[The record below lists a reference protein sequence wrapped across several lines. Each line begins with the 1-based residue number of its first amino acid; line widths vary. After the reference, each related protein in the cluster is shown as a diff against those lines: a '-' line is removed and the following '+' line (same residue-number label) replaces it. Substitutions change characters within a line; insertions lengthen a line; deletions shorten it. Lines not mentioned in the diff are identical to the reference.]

1 MARQKKRKPILAV
14 LATFSSP
21 GLGQLYNGQLV
32 KAILVY
38 FIFLSFYPLLS
49 LKIFGLKFLGLLIIV
64 CTALIVF
71 IAVLVDAFINARKL
85 RLFELRKY
93 NRWYVYVAIILIHF
107 FGVMPLVGNV
117 IFPRPFKAYKIPSG
131 AMLPTIQRGDHI
143 VVDLTSYK
151 DTNPQRGDIVVCVYP
166 GNPEKDYIARIIGL
180 PGETLEIREKKIF
193 INGQALIDAWGVH
206 TDKNVISGNR
216 DNFGPVTIPKGQ
228 YFVMGDN
235 RDKSHDSRFRGYVE
249 GSTIKGKA
257 LYIYWAKDKGRIGQ
271 ELL

>member
-1 MARQKKRKPILAV
+1 MARQKKRRPILAV
-14 LATFSSP
+14 LASFGSP

-49 LKIFGLKFLGLLIIV
+49 LKIFGLTLFGLLIIG
-64 CTALIVF
+64 CIALIIF

-93 NRWYVYVAIILIHF
+93 NRWYVYVAIILIHV

-131 AMLPTIQRGDHI
+131 AMLPAIQPGDHI
-143 VVDLTSYK
+143 IVDLTFYK
-151 DTNPQRGDIVVCVYP
+151 ETNPQRGDIVVFVYP
-166 GNPEKDYIARIIGL
+166 EDPEKDSIKRIIGL
-180 PGETLEIREKKIF
+180 PGETLEIREKKVF
-193 INGQALIDAWGVH
+193 INGQALIDPWGVH
-206 TDKNVISGNR
+206 MDMNVISRSR

-235 RDKSHDSRFRGYVE
+235 RDNSQDSRFLGFIE
-249 GSTIKGKA
+249 GPTIKGKA

-271 ELL
+271 EL

>member
-14 LATFSSP
+14 LATFGSP

-38 FIFLSFYPLLS
+38 FISLSFYPLLY
-49 LKIFGLKFLGLLIIV
+49 LKVFGLKLFGLLIIV
-64 CTALIVF
+64 CIALIIF

-93 NRWYVYVAIILIHF
+93 NRWYVYVPIILIHV
-107 FGVMPLVGNV
+107 FGVMPLVENV

-143 VVDLTSYK
+143 IVDLTSYK
-151 DTNPQRGDIVVCVYP
+151 DTSPQRGDIVVFVYP
-166 GNPEKDYIARIIGL
+166 EDPERDYIKRIIGL
-180 PGETLEIREKKIF
+180 PGETFEIREKGVF
-193 INGQALIDAWGVH
+193 INGQALIDPWGVH
-206 TDKNVISGNR
+206 MDMSVISGNR
-216 DNFGPVTIPKGQ
+216 DNFDPVKIPKGH

-235 RDKSHDSRFRGYVE
+235 RDNSHDSRFRGYVE